1 MKQNPSNP
9 SFNKRPRCFSVW
21 KKRDSV
27 ELGMMSCSCSIPEDT
42 AEDSSNFEIP
52 TKSYQRPSHIPRIL
66 PEGRS
71 TPMTETDAS
80 SDFYARTPD
89 SLLITPTKMPYRPY
103 AGIYKSFNKLA
114 TLDQLSTEESFLS
127 NLYYN
132 DSTSRDI
139 QGDNIADL
147 SCKEE
152 YSPESVISQYNT
164 PQRRYNSIL
173 LHEIEAYNSPEK
185 TQFSQM
191 IDISLGDSFISERNI
206 SPIANSNRQ
215 SIASGRNEKVF
226 DLLSSLE
233 VRRSKE
239 IDTCNTREEK
249 NLPYLGSM

>member
-1 MKQNPSNP
+1 MI
-9 SFNKRPRCFSVW
+9 
-21 KKRDSV
+21 
-27 ELGMMSCSCSIPEDT
+27 SCSCSIPEDT

-52 TKSYQRPSHIPRIL
+52 TKSYQRPSHFPRI

-71 TPMTETDAS
+71 TPMTETDTS

-89 SLLITPTKMPYRPY
+89 SMLITPTKMPYRPY

-139 QGDNIADL
+139 QGENIADL

-164 PQRRYNSIL
+164 PQRRYNSII
-173 LHEIEAYNSPEK
+173 LHDIEAYNSPEK

-191 IDISLGDSFISERNI
+191 IDISLGDSFISERSI
-206 SPIANSNRQ
+206 SPIPSSNKQ
-215 SIASGRNEKVF
+215 SIASGRGEKVF

-233 VRRSKE
+233 VRRSRE

>member
-1 MKQNPSNP
+1 MNQNPSNP

-27 ELGMMSCSCSIPEDT
+27 ELGMMSCSYSIPEDT

-52 TKSYQRPSHIPRIL
+52 TKSYQRPAYLPRI
-66 PEGRS
+66 PDGRS
-71 TPMTETDAS
+71 TPMTETDVS

-89 SLLITPTKMPYRPY
+89 SMLITPTKLPYRPH

-132 DSTSRDI
+132 DSTSREI
-139 QGDNIADL
+139 QGENIADL

-152 YSPESVISQYNT
+152 YSPKSVISQYNT

-173 LHEIEAYNSPEK
+173 LNDFEAYNSPEK

-191 IDISLGDSFISERNI
+191 IDISLGDSFISDRNI
-206 SPIANSNRQ
+206 SPIPSANKQ
-215 SIASGRNEKVF
+215 SIVSCRGEKVF

-233 VRRSKE
+233 AYHSKE
-239 IDTCNTREEK
+239 IETCNTREEK